1 MLASRHAKPRRRR
14 DDFDVEAM
22 LVKQNYITK
31 TGISLTMCRNYIS
44 V

>member
-1 MLASRHAKPRRRR
+1 MRSRAGRR

-31 TGISLTMCRNYIS
+31 TGVSLPMCCNYIAA
-44 V
+44 